1 MEGNNGFFRRTEDDF
16 LSGSGPFIF
25 NLEHQLKNKF
35 KNHGVYSEQ
44 HRLVLDSTDGKI
56 FKINQQNNF
65 ESEMLEFTRRRER
78 FLRSFSV

>member
-1 MEGNNGFFRRTEDDF
+1 MEENNGFFRSTEDDF
-16 LSGSGPFIF
+16 LRGPFIF

-35 KNHGVYSEQ
+35 KNRGVYSEQ
-44 HRLVLDSTDGKI
+44 HRLVLDSTDENI
-56 FKINQQNNF
+56 FNINQQNNF

>member
-1 MEGNNGFFRRTEDDF
+1 MDGNNNGFFRSTEDDF
-16 LSGSGPFIF
+16 LMGPFIF

-44 HRLVLDSTDGKI
+44 HRLVLDSTDENI
-56 FKINQQNNF
+56 FNINQQNNF

>member
-1 MEGNNGFFRRTEDDF
+1 MDGNNGFFRSTEDDF
-16 LSGSGPFIF
+16 LRGPFIF

>member
-1 MEGNNGFFRRTEDDF
+1 MDGNHNGFFRSTEDDF
-16 LSGSGPFIF
+16 LSGPFIF